1 MADFFRHYHQ
11 STMACCCRWNRR
23 CSPGKGNAVSHR
35 KVSLTSELY
44 VIQKNCV
51 IKKKMGLKEDEEV
64 ISSALQSQY
73 KINCP

>member
-35 KVSLTSELY
+35 KVSLTSELH
-44 VIQKNCV
+44 VIQEELCDQ
-51 IKKKMGLKEDEEV
+51 KKTWG
-64 ISSALQSQY
+64 
-73 KINCP
+73 